1 MKMIRS
7 LSVIDE
13 DEPKYDYNDYNHEN
27 DENNENDENDENDE
41 TNVDFLP
48 PNIMAYVTIILN
60 ILNETYTRILD
71 YLKWNNHTETDV

>member
-13 DEPKYDYNDYNHEN
+13 DEPKYDCNPD
-27 DENNENDENDENDE
+27 NDE
-41 TNVDFLP
+41 TNIVFLP
-48 PNIMAYVTIILN
+48 PNIMSTVTIILN